1 MLIEEPLKK
10 NQLILETEVK
20 FTLIEEFCVVS
31 HTDCIVPFSR
41 SDSDQKCKMVTWMV
55 EAPLDC
61 FK

>member
-31 HTDCIVPFSR
+31 HTDCIVPFLR
-41 SDSDQKCKMVTWMV
+41 SDSD
-55 EAPLDC
+55 
-61 FK
+61 